1 MSSEPSLPRTL
12 EPTDPQKILTPANV
26 VTLARICLVPVFV
39 LVLLSPWPE
48 WMNAPSITEGVKR
61 LLAAL
66 VFILISCT
74 DWLDGYLARSRN
86 EVTNFGK
93 FVDPLADKI
102 LVAAALLALIELDSL
117 PSWVVLIIL
126 SREFVVAGVRMIAAK
141 EGVVIAA
148 SWWGKLKTVF
158 QMIAIVLFTVKDA
171 HMIGGFDS
179 VCNDGMW
186 LLSWGAMRR
195 TDRKSV
201 V

>member
-1 MSSEPSLPRTL
+1 M
-12 EPTDPQKILTPANV
+12 
-26 VTLARICLVPVFV
+26 
-39 LVLLSPWPE
+39 
-48 WMNAPSITEGVKR
+48 
-61 LLAAL
+61 
-66 VFILISCT
+66 
-74 DWLDGYLARSRN
+74 
-86 EVTNFGK
+86 TNFGK

-158 QMIAIVLFTVKDA
+158 QMIAIVLFAVKDA

-186 LLSWGAMRR
+186 LLSWGAMIVALAVLSLRLILTGEDGLVER
-195 TDRKSV
+195 FICKTLPHAG
-201 V
+201 